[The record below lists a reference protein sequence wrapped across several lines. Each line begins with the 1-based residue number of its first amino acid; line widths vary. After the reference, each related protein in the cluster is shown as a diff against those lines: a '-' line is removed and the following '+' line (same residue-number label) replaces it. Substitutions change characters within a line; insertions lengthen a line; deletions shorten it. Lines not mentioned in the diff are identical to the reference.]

1 MVRKVELDFLEI
13 EIGALKEAGIIRE
26 EVPAEP
32 EKRKISLWML
42 VSLSVFLLLCVTGT
56 SLWVY
61 IKIRSADVYKEEVSV
76 LEGKI
81 ENFDNF
87 IIGLRDDQGNYRV
100 LICDISFELNK
111 DAEISGKRVNV
122 RRTIYKAVIRKKV
135 GQVKP
140 AEVRE
145 ILKKTI
151 RFELNNFLGEE
162 IVKRVYFAR
171 FVLL

>member
-1 MVRKVELDFLEI
+1 MVRKVELDLLEI
-13 EIGALKEAGIIRE
+13 EIGVLEEAGIIRE

-32 EKRKISLWML
+32 EKKKISLWIL

-56 SLWVY
+56 SFWIY
-61 IKIRSADVYKEEVSV
+61 IKVRSADVGKEEVSV

-87 IIGLRDDQGNYRV
+87 IIGLKDNYGNYRV
-100 LICDISFELNK
+100 LICDISFELSK
-111 DAEISGKRVNV
+111 DADIPEKRVNV

-145 ILKKTI
+145 ILKETI
-151 RFELNNFLGEE
+151 RFELNNSLGEE
-162 IVKRVYFAR
+162 IVKRVYFTR